1 MRKSPSTIS
10 AVGVFLIAFLA
21 VVQAQNITTLAG
33 GGPTGLSAKTSA
45 LGTPWAV
52 VQDSTGNTYI
62 SDNLSNRVFKV
73 DASGTLTVLAGN
85 IVNNYNQG
93 NHGDGQLA
101 NAAPLN
107 APEGIAVDSKGNV
120 YIADTNNNAI
130 RVVNTQ
136 SSSITL
142 EGLTIPAGV
151 IETIAGDGNGTACSP
166 TTGPCGDGGPATLAT
181 LNGPGGVWLDTD
193 GNVYIADTLDSRIR
207 VVNMQASAITFYGG
221 TSGVTAIT
229 VPPGNI
235 QTIAG
240 TGTAGFNNDGPAP
253 TQKINLPDGIFVA
266 GSAVSNTVVI
276 VIADTIN
283 DRVRVVNTQPSLSA
297 SVAGVSILAGNIVT
311 VAGDGVE
318 GYMGD
323 GFAAT
328 LAELNHPS
336 AAVTDNLGN
345 LYIADGDNLPPPQ
358 TVVTSNE
365 VIREVNASNNVI
377 STVVGDGT
385 RCSNFT
391 LPCGDGKAATS
402 ANLWAPTGV
411 FLEGSGDLLI
421 ADQNDDAIREV
432 VIGGDIQTVMGAL
445 LNTSYSPFPVTLTSA
460 AADAEL
466 RRPAGVGS
474 DVVGNTYIADTFNN
488 AIRKVEA
495 DGTIST
501 VVGNGNPC
509 NTSNC
514 GDGGPAN
521 SATVTTPFDVAFDN
535 AGNLYIADSGDNLI
549 RVVNNQA
556 TAIKIAGQ
564 TIAAGDILTV
574 AGNGTPCASA
584 PCGDG
589 NPATNAELN
598 SPEGLYVDPAG
609 NIFIADTSDNAI
621 RKVSVAGT
629 ITTVA
634 GAANPNAACT
644 NSLAGQCGDTGP
656 ATSALL
662 NSPGGVGLDGTGNIY
677 ISDTGDNRVRV
688 VGATSG
694 IINAFAGTGVGCTS
708 NCKNGGPALD
718 ALLDLP
724 QNLFVD
730 FSGNVFIADAFDFE
744 VREVT
749 KSDGNIQG
757 VAGNETRG
765 FSGDGGLATSAQLAV
780 PFGVSGDP
788 SGDLLIADIVEWR
801 IRKVVGLVATPP
813 SADLSKTSVSF
824 PAQALNTKSASVPVT
839 VSNAGHGA
847 NLTTTI
853 TVTGTDKSDFAET
866 NNCASVPGPG
876 SCTINITMT
885 PAAAGALSAVLMI
898 TDNAPG
904 SPQTINLSGT
914 GEDFTLAKTG
924 TLSNPSVA
932 PGGSATATITI
943 TPGGGLAATVD
954 LTCAITPATAVP
966 PTCALSPTSL
976 KPGTTKS
983 TLTVTTVA
991 ATKALVAP
999 SIVHRSAP
1007 FYAFWL
1013 LLPGM
1018 LLSTAGIGASRRRK
1032 LLSYFLI
1039 FCAIAGCLFLVAC
1052 GGGGSSSGGG
1062 GTGGGTAG
1070 TTAGSY
1076 TVTVTAK
1083 TTTTT
1088 ATQTLPL
1095 TVQ

>member
-1 MRKSPSTIS
+1 MRKSPFTIS
-10 AVGVFLIAFLA
+10 AVGVFLIAFLS

-33 GGPTGLSAKTSA
+33 GGPTGLSAKTSS

-52 VQDSTGNTYI
+52 VQDANGNTYI

-73 DASGTLTVLAGN
+73 DASGILSVVAGN
-85 IVNNYNQG
+85 IVPKYDQLNQG
-93 NHGDGQLA
+93 DG
-101 NAAPLN
+101 NPGAAAYLN
-107 APEGIAVDSKGNV
+107 APEGIALDSKGIL
-120 YIADTNNNAI
+120 YIADTNNSAI
-130 RVVNTQ
+130 RVVNTTN
-136 SSSITL
+136 SSQTV
-142 EGLTIPAGV
+142 GGVVIPPGV
-151 IETIAGDGNGTACSP
+151 IETVAGNGTASY
-166 TTGPCGDGGPATLAT
+166 TGDGGPATSAT
-181 LNGPGGVWLDTD
+181 LNGPAGVWLDAD
-193 GNVYIADTLDSRIR
+193 GNIYIADTQNSAVR

-229 VPPGNI
+229 VQPGDI

-240 TGTAGFNNDGPAP
+240 TGVAGFNNDGPAP
-253 TQKINLPDGIFVA
+253 TQEINLPDGIFVT

-276 VIADTIN
+276 VIADTVN

-311 VAGDGVE
+311 VAGDGTE
-318 GYMGD
+318 GYAGD
-323 GFAAT
+323 NGLAT

-358 TVVTSNE
+358 NVVTSNE
-365 VIREVNASNNVI
+365 VIREVNTSNNI
-377 STVVGDGT
+377 ITTIAGTNGT
-385 RCSNFT
+385 RCSTFT
-391 LPCGDGKAATS
+391 FTSDQCGDGGPATS

-411 FLEGSGDLLI
+411 FVEGSGDLLI

-432 VIGGDIQTVMGAL
+432 VPGGNIQTLMGAL
-445 LNTSYSPFPVTLTSA
+445 LNTSYSPYPVTLTTKPATQA
-460 AADAEL
+460 AL
-466 RRPAGVGS
+466 RRPAGVAS
-474 DVVGNTYIADTFNN
+474 DAAGNVFIADTFNN
-488 AIRKVEA
+488 AIRKVDA
-495 DGTIST
+495 DSTIST
-501 VVGNGNPC
+501 FVGNGNPC

-521 SATVTTPFDVAFDN
+521 SATVTTPFDVVFDK

-556 TAIKIAGQ
+556 TSITIAGQ
-564 TIAAGDILTV
+564 TIGAGQILTV
-574 AGNGTPCASA
+574 AGNGIACSSA
-584 PCGDG
+584 GCGDNG
-589 NPATNAELN
+589 PAVSAELN
-598 SPEGLYVDPAG
+598 SPEGMFVDPAG
-609 NIFIADTSDNAI
+609 NIYIADTNDNAI

-634 GAANPNAACT
+634 GAADPNNACAAGT
-644 NSLAGQCGDTGP
+644 DVCGDGGLATG
-656 ATSALL
+656 ALL
-662 NSPGGVGLDGTGNIY
+662 SAPGGVGLDSLGNIY
-677 ISDTGDNRVRV
+677 ISDTSDNRVRV
-688 VGATSG
+688 VDAANG
-694 IINAFAGTGVGCTS
+694 IINKFAGTGTPCST
-708 NCKNGGPALD
+708 NCMNGGPALD
-718 ALLDLP
+718 ALLDAP

-730 FSGNVFIADAFDFE
+730 FSGNVFIADAHDFE

-749 KSDGNIQG
+749 KSDGKIQG
-757 VAGNETRG
+757 VAGNETQG
-765 FSGDGGLATSAQLAV
+765 FSGDEGPATSAQLAV

-788 SGDLLIADIVEWR
+788 SGNLLIADIIEWR
-801 IRKVVGLVATPP
+801 VRKVAGLVATTP
-813 SADLSKTSVSF
+813 SAELSKNSVSF
-824 PAQALNTKSASVPVT
+824 SAQALKTKSASVPVT
-839 VSNAGHGA
+839 LSNTGHGA

-853 TVTGTDKSDFAET
+853 AITGADKSDFAQT

-876 SCTINITMT
+876 SCTIDITMT
-885 PAAAGALSAVLMI
+885 PSVAGALSAVLTI
-898 TDNAPG
+898 TDNAAN

-914 GEDFTLAKTG
+914 GEDFTLPKTG

-943 TPGGGLAATVD
+943 SPGGGLAATVD
-954 LTCAITPATAVP
+954 LTCAVTPATAVP
-966 PTCALSPTSL
+966 PICSLSPATL
-976 KPGTTKS
+976 TPGTTKS

-991 ATKALVAP
+991 GSTALLAP
-999 SIVHRSAP
+999 GIVRRSAP
-1007 FYAFWL
+1007 FYALWL

-1018 LLSTAGIGASRRRK
+1018 LLSSAGLGTSRRRK

-1039 FCAIAGCLFLVAC
+1039 FCAVAGCLFLVAC
-1052 GGGGSSSGGG
+1052 GGGGSSGGG

-1083 TTTTT
+1083 TSTTT
-1088 ATQTLPL
+1088 AIQTLPL